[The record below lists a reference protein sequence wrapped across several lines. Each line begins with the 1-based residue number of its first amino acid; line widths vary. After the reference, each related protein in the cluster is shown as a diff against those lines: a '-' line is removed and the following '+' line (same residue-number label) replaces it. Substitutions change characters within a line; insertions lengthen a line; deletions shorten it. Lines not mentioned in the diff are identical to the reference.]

1 MAAKTLFLVRA
12 LKRVDFPTL
21 GSPTIPIE
29 RLTGV
34 SLRGI
39 VGAPCH
45 DRPMPA
51 YVVTLLIGL
60 FAGSAIGYLLS
71 ALKSKDSV
79 GNQALLDDY
88 KAQLAAERA
97 KTESAITLNAELL
110 AVKESVAQLST
121 QSNEAN
127 RIRTEA
133 EAKLNTTILE
143 MRRAS
148 ESIFDETKKIA
159 GALSNSQ
166 SRGKFGEA
174 QLELL
179 LQGAGLREGHEYTAQ
194 RSTTD
199 SDSSGIPDITVSMPG
214 GSLLF
219 IDSKFPFERFLEA
232 FGTEDQS
239 QRDEYLQL
247 HTKDLMKH
255 VESLAKR
262 GYHKSQGSPDFVV
275 LFVPFETL
283 LSEALRLDP
292 MFLEKAF
299 KVGVTVATPTSMM
312 ALLRTIGYIFTRN
325 KLAENA
331 DEIQKVA
338 STFLKNITLLHTKIV
353 AVGKAISSTSKAY
366 EDLVPTAE
374 KTVLAPARRIH
385 NLGVTGDKDKLAIE
399 YPEAPGAVRDLKS
412 AELDTG
418 DDYIDA
424 EEVDER

>member
-1 MAAKTLFLVRA
+1 M
-12 LKRVDFPTL
+12 
-21 GSPTIPIE
+21 
-29 RLTGV
+29 
-34 SLRGI
+34 
-39 VGAPCH
+39 
-45 DRPMPA
+45 
-51 YVVTLLIGL
+51 TLLIGL
-60 FAGSAIGYLLS
+60 IAGSAIGYLFS
-71 ALKSKDSV
+71 SLKTKDSA

-88 KAQLAAERA
+88 KVQLEAERK
-97 KTESAITLNAELL
+97 KTETAITLNAELV
-110 AVKESVAQLST
+110 AVKDSVSKLTT

-166 SRGKFGEA
+166 TRGKFGEA

-199 SDSSGIPDITVSMPG
+199 AESSGIPDVTVNMPG
-214 GSLLF
+214 GSQLF

-232 FGTEDQS
+232 FGTDDQAE
-239 QRDEYLQL
+239 RDQYLQQ
-247 HTKDLMKH
+247 HTKDLLKH
-255 VESLAKR
+255 VEALAKR

-292 MFLEKAF
+292 MLLEKSF
-299 KVGVTVATPTSMM
+299 RVGVTIATPTSMM

-353 AVGKAISSTSKAY
+353 AVGKAISQTSKAY

-385 NLGVTGDKDKLAIE
+385 NLGVTGDKDKLAIA
-399 YPEAPGAVRDLKS
+399 YPEAPGAVRDLKN
-412 AELDTG
+412 AELDG
-418 DDYIDA
+418 NDDYIDA
-424 EEVDER
+424 EEVDEQ

>member
-1 MAAKTLFLVRA
+1 
-12 LKRVDFPTL
+12 
-21 GSPTIPIE
+21 
-29 RLTGV
+29 
-34 SLRGI
+34 
-39 VGAPCH
+39 
-45 DRPMPA
+45 MPA
-51 YVVTLLIGL
+51 YLTPLLIGV
-60 FAGSAIGYLLS
+60 FAGITIGYLLS
-71 ALKSKDSV
+71 ALKFKNSSGD
-79 GNQALLDDY
+79 QALLKDY
-88 KAQLAAERA
+88 KAQLDAERG
-97 KTESAITLNAELL
+97 KTEGAIKLNAELV
-110 AVKESVAQLST
+110 AMKESVNKLSE

-133 EAKLNTTILE
+133 EAKLNATISE

-159 GALSNSQ
+159 GALSNTQ
-166 SRGKFGEA
+166 TRGKFGEA

-179 LQGAGLREGHEYTAQ
+179 LEGAGLRQGHEYTSQ

-199 SDSSGIPDITVSMPG
+199 SDSTGIPDITVNMPG

-219 IDSKFPFERFLEA
+219 IDSKFPFDRFLDA
-232 FGTEDQS
+232 FATQDQNE
-239 QRDEYLQL
+239 RDEYLQQ
-247 HTKDLMKH
+247 HSKDLLKH
-255 VESLAKR
+255 VEALAKR

-292 MFLEKAF
+292 MLLEKAF
-299 KVGVTVATPTSMM
+299 KVGVTIATPTSMM

-385 NLGVTGDKDKLAIE
+385 NLGVAGDKDKLAIT
-399 YPEAPGAVRDLKS
+399 YPEAPGAVRELKS
-412 AELDTG
+412 AELDSG

-424 EEVDER
+424 EEVEEQ

>member
-1 MAAKTLFLVRA
+1 
-12 LKRVDFPTL
+12 
-21 GSPTIPIE
+21 
-29 RLTGV
+29 
-34 SLRGI
+34 
-39 VGAPCH
+39 
-45 DRPMPA
+45 MPA
-51 YVVTLLIGL
+51 YLTPLLIGVVI
-60 FAGSAIGYLLS
+60 GITIGYLLS
-71 ALKSKDSV
+71 ALKFKNSSGD
-79 GNQALLDDY
+79 QALLKDY
-88 KAQLAAERA
+88 KAQLDAERS
-97 KTESAITLNAELL
+97 KTEGAIKLNAELI
-110 AVKESVAQLST
+110 AMKESVNKLSQ

-133 EAKLNTTILE
+133 EAKLNTTISE

-159 GALSNSQ
+159 GALSNTQ
-166 SRGKFGEA
+166 TRGKFGEA

-179 LQGAGLREGHEYTAQ
+179 LEGAGLRQGHEYTSQ

-199 SDSSGIPDITVSMPG
+199 SDSTGIPDVTVNMPG

-219 IDSKFPFERFLEA
+219 IDSKFPFDRFLDA
-232 FGTEDQS
+232 FATQDQS
-239 QRDEYLQL
+239 ERDEFLQL
-247 HTKDLMKH
+247 HTKDLLKH
-255 VESLAKR
+255 VEALAKR

-292 MFLEKAF
+292 MLLEKAF
-299 KVGVTVATPTSMM
+299 KAGVTIATPTSMM
-312 ALLRTIGYIFTRN
+312 ALLRTIGYIFSRN

-385 NLGVTGDKDKLAIE
+385 NLGVAGDKDKLAIA
-399 YPEAPGAVRDLKS
+399 YPDAPGAVRELKS
-412 AELDTG
+412 AELESG

-424 EEVDER
+424 EEVEEQ

>member
-1 MAAKTLFLVRA
+1 
-12 LKRVDFPTL
+12 
-21 GSPTIPIE
+21 
-29 RLTGV
+29 
-34 SLRGI
+34 
-39 VGAPCH
+39 
-45 DRPMPA
+45 MPA
-51 YVVTLLIGL
+51 YLVTLVIGL
-60 FAGSAIGYLLS
+60 IAGSAIGYLFS
-71 ALKSKDSV
+71 SLKSKDSA

-88 KAQLAAERA
+88 KIQLEAERG
-97 KTESAITLNAELL
+97 KTESAIKLNAELV
-110 AVKESVAQLST
+110 AVKESVTKLTT
-121 QSNEAN
+121 QANEAN
-127 RIRTEA
+127 LSRTQA
-133 EAKLNTTILE
+133 EANLNTTILE

-159 GALSNSQ
+159 GALSNAQ
-166 SRGKFGEA
+166 TRGKFGEA

-199 SDSSGIPDITVSMPG
+199 SDSSGIPDVTVKMPG
-214 GSLLF
+214 GSQLF
-219 IDSKFPFERFLEA
+219 IDSKFPFERFLDA
-232 FGTEDQS
+232 FATDDQTL
-239 QRDEYLQL
+239 RDQHLQQ
-247 HTKDLMKH
+247 HGKDLMKH
-255 VESLAKR
+255 VDALSKR

-283 LSEALRLDP
+283 LSEALRTDP
-292 MFLEKAF
+292 QFLEKAF

-353 AVGKAISSTSKAY
+353 AVGKAISQTSKAY

-385 NLGVTGDKDKLAIE
+385 NLGVTGDKDKLAID
-399 YPEAPGAVRDLKS
+399 YPEAPGAVRDLKN
-412 AELDTG
+412 AELDGG

-424 EEVDER
+424 EEVDEK

>member
-1 MAAKTLFLVRA
+1 
-12 LKRVDFPTL
+12 
-21 GSPTIPIE
+21 
-29 RLTGV
+29 
-34 SLRGI
+34 
-39 VGAPCH
+39 
-45 DRPMPA
+45 MPA

-60 FAGSAIGYLLS
+60 MTGAAIGYLI
-71 ALKSKDSV
+71 ARLKSTSSV
-79 GNQALLDDY
+79 ADRALLDDY
-88 KAQLAAERA
+88 KSQLEAERS
-97 KTESAITLNAELL
+97 KTESAVKVTAELV
-110 AVKESVAQLST
+110 AMKESVEKLST
-121 QSNEAN
+121 QANEAN

-166 SRGKFGEA
+166 TRGKFGEA

-179 LQGAGLREGHEYTAQ
+179 LQGAGLREDHEYFRQ
-194 RSTTD
+194 KSTTD
-199 SDSSGIPDITVSMPG
+199 SDSSGIPDITVKMPG
-214 GSLLF
+214 GSHIF
-219 IDSKFPFERFLEA
+219 IDSKFPFDRFLEA
-232 FGTEDQS
+232 FDPANNGEQ
-239 QRDEYLQL
+239 DELLQA
-247 HTKDLMKH
+247 HTKDLLKH
-255 VESLAKR
+255 IEALAKR

-283 LSEALRLDP
+283 LSEALRLDSHL
-292 MFLEKAF
+292 LEKAF

-374 KTVLAPARRIH
+374 KTVLSPARRIH

-399 YPEAPGAVRDLKS
+399 YPEAPASVRELKND
-412 AELDTG
+412 ELG
-418 DDYIDA
+418 DDDFIDA
-424 EEVDER
+424 EEITDGDK

>member
-1 MAAKTLFLVRA
+1 M
-12 LKRVDFPTL
+12 
-21 GSPTIPIE
+21 
-29 RLTGV
+29 
-34 SLRGI
+34 
-39 VGAPCH
+39 
-45 DRPMPA
+45 
-51 YVVTLLIGL
+51 TLLIGL
-60 FAGSAIGYLLS
+60 IAGAAIGFLFS
-71 ALKSKDSV
+71 SLKSKDSA

-88 KAQLAAERA
+88 KVQLEAERK
-97 KTESAITLNAELL
+97 KTETAITLNAELV
-110 AVKESVAQLST
+110 AVKDSVSKLTT

-166 SRGKFGEA
+166 TRGKFGEA

-199 SDSSGIPDITVSMPG
+199 ADSSGIPDVTVNMPG
-214 GSLLF
+214 GSQLF

-232 FGTEDQS
+232 FGTDDQTE
-239 QRDEYLQL
+239 RDQYLQQ
-247 HTKDLMKH
+247 HTKDLLKH
-255 VESLAKR
+255 VEALAKR

-292 MFLEKAF
+292 MLLEKSF
-299 KVGVTVATPTSMM
+299 KVGVTIATPTSMM

-353 AVGKAISSTSKAY
+353 AVGKAISQTSKAY

-385 NLGVTGDKDKLAIE
+385 NLGVTGDKDKLAIA
-399 YPEAPGAVRDLKS
+399 YPDAPGAVRDLKN
-412 AELDTG
+412 AELDG
-418 DDYIDA
+418 NDDYIDA
-424 EEVDER
+424 EEVDE

>member
-1 MAAKTLFLVRA
+1 
-12 LKRVDFPTL
+12 
-21 GSPTIPIE
+21 
-29 RLTGV
+29 
-34 SLRGI
+34 
-39 VGAPCH
+39 
-45 DRPMPA
+45 MPA
-51 YVVTLLIGL
+51 YLTPLLIGVL
-60 FAGSAIGYLLS
+60 TGITIGYLLS
-71 ALKSKDSV
+71 ALKFKNSSGD
-79 GNQALLDDY
+79 QALLKDY
-88 KAQLAAERA
+88 KSQLDAERS
-97 KTESAITLNAELL
+97 KTEGAIKLNAELV
-110 AVKESVAQLST
+110 AMKESVNKLSQ

-133 EAKLNTTILE
+133 EAKLNTTISE

-159 GALSNSQ
+159 GALSNTQ
-166 SRGKFGEA
+166 TRGKFGEA

-179 LQGAGLREGHEYTAQ
+179 LEGAGLRQGHEYTSQ

-199 SDSSGIPDITVSMPG
+199 SDSTGIPDVTVNMPG

-219 IDSKFPFERFLEA
+219 IDSKFPFDRFLDA
-232 FGTEDQS
+232 FATQDQS
-239 QRDEYLQL
+239 ERDEFLQL
-247 HTKDLMKH
+247 HTKDLLKH
-255 VESLAKR
+255 VEALAKR

-292 MFLEKAF
+292 MLLEKAF
-299 KVGVTVATPTSMM
+299 KAGVTIATPTSMM
-312 ALLRTIGYIFTRN
+312 ALLRTIGYIFSRN

-385 NLGVTGDKDKLAIE
+385 NLGVAGDKDKLAIA
-399 YPEAPGAVRDLKS
+399 YPEAPGSVRELKS
-412 AELDTG
+412 AELDGG

-424 EEVDER
+424 EEVEEQ

>member
-1 MAAKTLFLVRA
+1 
-12 LKRVDFPTL
+12 
-21 GSPTIPIE
+21 
-29 RLTGV
+29 
-34 SLRGI
+34 
-39 VGAPCH
+39 
-45 DRPMPA
+45 MPA
-51 YVVTLLIGL
+51 YIVTLVIGL
-60 FAGSAIGYLLS
+60 IAGSAIGYLFS
-71 ALKSKDSV
+71 SLKSKDSG

-88 KAQLAAERA
+88 KVQLEAERS
-97 KTESAITLNAELL
+97 KTESAIKLNAELV
-110 AVKESVAQLST
+110 AVKDSVTKLTT

-127 RIRTEA
+127 LSRTQA
-133 EAKLNTTILE
+133 EANLTTTILE

-159 GALSNSQ
+159 GALSNAQ
-166 SRGKFGEA
+166 TRGKFGEA

-199 SDSSGIPDITVSMPG
+199 SDSSGIPDVTVNMPG
-214 GSLLF
+214 GSQLF
-219 IDSKFPFERFLEA
+219 IDSKFPFERFLDA
-232 FGTEDQS
+232 FATDDQTL
-239 QRDEYLQL
+239 RDQHLQQ
-247 HTKDLMKH
+247 HGKDLMKH
-255 VESLAKR
+255 VDALSKR

-283 LSEALRLDP
+283 LSEALRTDP
-292 MFLEKAF
+292 QFLEKAF

-353 AVGKAISSTSKAY
+353 AVGKAISQTSKAY

-385 NLGVTGDKDKLAIE
+385 NLGVTGDKDKLAID
-399 YPEAPGAVRDLKS
+399 YPEAPGDVRELKN
-412 AELDTG
+412 AELDGG

-424 EEVDER
+424 EEVDEK

>member
-1 MAAKTLFLVRA
+1 
-12 LKRVDFPTL
+12 
-21 GSPTIPIE
+21 
-29 RLTGV
+29 
-34 SLRGI
+34 
-39 VGAPCH
+39 
-45 DRPMPA
+45 MPA
-51 YVVTLLIGL
+51 YLVILLIGL
-60 FAGSAIGYLLS
+60 MAGGAIGYLI
-71 ALKSKDSV
+71 ARLKSASSV
-79 GNQALLDDY
+79 ADRALLDDY
-88 KAQLAAERA
+88 KSQLEAERG
-97 KTESAITLNAELL
+97 KTESAVKLNAELV
-110 AVKESVAQLST
+110 AMKESVEKLST
-121 QSNEAN
+121 QANEAN

-166 SRGKFGEA
+166 TRGKFGEA

-179 LQGAGLREGHEYTAQ
+179 LQGAGLREDHEYFRQ
-194 RSTTD
+194 KSTTD
-199 SDSSGIPDITVSMPG
+199 SDSAGIPDITVKMPG
-214 GSLLF
+214 GSHIF
-219 IDSKFPFERFLEA
+219 IDYKFPFDRFLEA
-232 FGTEDQS
+232 FDPAHSAE
-239 QRDEYLQL
+239 RDELLQA
-247 HTKDLMKH
+247 HTKDLLKH
-255 VESLAKR
+255 VDALAKR

-292 MFLEKAF
+292 TFLEKAF

-353 AVGKAISSTSKAY
+353 AVGKAITTTSKAY

-374 KTVLAPARRIH
+374 KTVLSPARRIH

-399 YPEAPGAVRDLKS
+399 YPEAPASVRELKS
-412 AELDTG
+412 DEQG
-418 DDYIDA
+418 DDDFIDA
-424 EEVDER
+424 EEITDGDK

>member
-1 MAAKTLFLVRA
+1 
-12 LKRVDFPTL
+12 
-21 GSPTIPIE
+21 
-29 RLTGV
+29 
-34 SLRGI
+34 
-39 VGAPCH
+39 
-45 DRPMPA
+45 MPA
-51 YVVTLLIGL
+51 YVVTLLIGV
-60 FAGSAIGYLLS
+60 FAGSAIGYLFC
-71 ALKSKDSV
+71 ALKSKDSA
-79 GNQALLDDY
+79 GNQALLEDY
-88 KAQLAAERA
+88 KAQLEAERS
-97 KTESAITLNAELL
+97 KTESAIKLNAELM
-110 AVKESVAQLST
+110 AVKESVTKLTS

-166 SRGKFGEA
+166 TRGKFGEA

-239 QRDEYLQL
+239 QRDEYLQM

-255 VESLAKR
+255 VEALAKR

-299 KVGVTVATPTSMM
+299 KVGVTIATPTSMM

-412 AELDTG
+412 AELEAG

>member
-1 MAAKTLFLVRA
+1 M
-12 LKRVDFPTL
+12 
-21 GSPTIPIE
+21 
-29 RLTGV
+29 
-34 SLRGI
+34 
-39 VGAPCH
+39 
-45 DRPMPA
+45 
-51 YVVTLLIGL
+51 TLLIGL
-60 FAGSAIGYLLS
+60 IAGYAIGYLFS
-71 ALKSKDSV
+71 ALKSKDSG

-88 KAQLAAERA
+88 KVQLEAERS
-97 KTESAITLNAELL
+97 KTESAIKLNAELV
-110 AVKESVAQLST
+110 AVKESVTKLTT

-133 EAKLNTTILE
+133 EANLNTTIVE

-159 GALSNSQ
+159 GALSNAQ
-166 SRGKFGEA
+166 TRGKFGEA

-199 SDSSGIPDITVSMPG
+199 ADSSGIPDVTVNMPG
-214 GSLLF
+214 GSQLF
-219 IDSKFPFERFLEA
+219 IDSKFPFERFLDA
-232 FGTEDQS
+232 FATDDQAE
-239 QRDEYLQL
+239 RDQYLQQ
-247 HTKDLMKH
+247 HTKDLLKH
-255 VESLAKR
+255 VDALAKR

-292 MFLEKAF
+292 QFLEKAF

-412 AELDTG
+412 AELDGG

-424 EEVDER
+424 EEVDE

>member
-1 MAAKTLFLVRA
+1 M
-12 LKRVDFPTL
+12 
-21 GSPTIPIE
+21 
-29 RLTGV
+29 
-34 SLRGI
+34 
-39 VGAPCH
+39 
-45 DRPMPA
+45 
-51 YVVTLLIGL
+51 TLLIGL
-60 FAGSAIGYLLS
+60 IAGSAIGYLFS
-71 ALKSKDSV
+71 SLKSKDSA
-79 GNQALLDDY
+79 GNQALLDNY
-88 KAQLAAERA
+88 KIQLEAERS
-97 KTESAITLNAELL
+97 KTESAIKLNAELV
-110 AVKESVAQLST
+110 AVKDSVAKLTT

-127 RIRTEA
+127 LSRTQA
-133 EAKLNTTILE
+133 EANLNTTILE

-148 ESIFDETKKIA
+148 ESIFDETRKIA

-166 SRGKFGEA
+166 IRGKFGEA

-199 SDSSGIPDITVSMPG
+199 ADSSGIPDVTVNMPG
-214 GSLLF
+214 GSQLF

-232 FGTEDQS
+232 FGTDDQAE
-239 QRDEYLQL
+239 RDQCLQQ
-247 HTKDLMKH
+247 HTRDLMKH
-255 VESLAKR
+255 VDALAKR

-283 LSEALRLDP
+283 LSEALRSDP
-292 MFLEKAF
+292 QFLEKAF

-353 AVGKAISSTSKAY
+353 AVGSAISQTSRAY

-385 NLGVTGDKDKLAIE
+385 NLGVAGDKDKLAIE
-399 YPEAPGAVRDLKS
+399 YPEAPDDVRDLKN
-412 AELDTG
+412 AELDAG

-424 EEVDER
+424 EEVDEK

>member
-1 MAAKTLFLVRA
+1 
-12 LKRVDFPTL
+12 
-21 GSPTIPIE
+21 
-29 RLTGV
+29 
-34 SLRGI
+34 
-39 VGAPCH
+39 
-45 DRPMPA
+45 MPA
-51 YVVTLLIGL
+51 YLTPLLIGV
-60 FAGSAIGYLLS
+60 FAGITIGYLLS
-71 ALKSKDSV
+71 ALKFKNSSGD
-79 GNQALLDDY
+79 QALLKDY
-88 KAQLAAERA
+88 KAQLDAERG
-97 KTESAITLNAELL
+97 KTEGAIKLNAELV
-110 AVKESVAQLST
+110 AMKESVNKLAQ

-133 EAKLNTTILE
+133 EAKLNTTINE

-159 GALSNSQ
+159 GALSNTQ
-166 SRGKFGEA
+166 TRGKFGEA

-179 LQGAGLREGHEYTAQ
+179 LEGAGLRQGHEYTSQ

-199 SDSSGIPDITVSMPG
+199 SDSAGIPDVTVNMPG

-219 IDSKFPFERFLEA
+219 IDSKFPFDRFLDA
-232 FGTEDQS
+232 FATQDQNE
-239 QRDEYLQL
+239 RDEFLQQ
-247 HTKDLMKH
+247 HSKDLLKH
-255 VESLAKR
+255 VEALAKR

-292 MFLEKAF
+292 MLLEKAF
-299 KVGVTVATPTSMM
+299 KVGVTIATPTSMM

-385 NLGVTGDKDKLAIE
+385 NLGVAGDKDKLAIA
-399 YPEAPGAVRDLKS
+399 YPEAPGAVRELKS
-412 AELDTG
+412 AELESG

-424 EEVDER
+424 EEVEETEKTKEVER